1 MVRQISSGMLLFICS
16 ISLSFLLK
24 TLDRFSKKV
33 KMVIEP
39 QINRIEVRFRM
50 AKKMIFSA
58 SDLGNYDGKFIF
70 GFEGR
75 ETLKIP
81 NAIKEVKN
89 DVDLRVIAHDQELI
103 DCLRFE
109 IESNA
114 LMEYGKKGTFLVGQA
129 AINAGFPEQAKKRNK
144 KYQSDRTVINLL
156 AAHAYRAACEF
167 NPGADNVLHVEVAT
181 ALALPIEEITMQG
194 VPQEYA
200 AKLKNGPHIVRFL
213 NTPSFDGLEVQ
224 LTFSK
229 IYLMPEGYA
238 GFVSTSSDRTGRM
251 IDDFKKY
258 KILLLDWGGGDLDAT
273 LFDKGNVVN
282 GRGYKY
288 GVNPMLLTVR
298 DEIYRKYSYTF
309 KSNQDV
315 IEVATRA
322 DINERFMIEVPGEGD
337 VSIQSIL
344 EDKQLE
350 LAKQVHGVIEN
361 YYENGHSDIHATIFI
376 GGSSYFMREA
386 VRKVN
391 GGALVYKDD
400 INLKSKTE
408 GTYRIFVPDTLE
420 SAQWSIA
427 RSLHKTLLR
436 KAREDGLYQESAAHH
451 G

>member
-1 MVRQISSGMLLFICS
+1 MM
-16 ISLSFLLK
+16 
-24 TLDRFSKKV
+24 KKV
-33 KMVIEP
+33 
-39 QINRIEVRFRM
+39 
-50 AKKMIFSA
+50 IFSA

-70 GFEGR
+70 GFDGR
-75 ETLKIP
+75 DTLKIP
-81 NAIKEVKN
+81 NAIKPVKS
-89 DVDLRVIAHDQELI
+89 DVDLRVIAHDLELI

-109 IESNA
+109 IESEA
-114 LMEYGKKGTFLVGQA
+114 LQEYGKKGRFLVGQA
-129 AINAGFPEQAKKRNK
+129 AINAGSAEQAKKRNK
-144 KYQSDRTVINLL
+144 KYKSDHTVINLL
-156 AAHAYRAACEF
+156 ASHAYKAARDFE
-167 NPGADNVLHVEVAT
+167 PGDDKVLHVDVVT
-181 ALALPIEEITMQG
+181 SLALPIEEITTPG

-200 AKLKNGPHIVRFL
+200 MRLKTGPHIVRFL
-213 NTPSFDGLEVQ
+213 NTPEFDGLEVH

-298 DEIYRKYSYTF
+298 DEIYRKHSYSF

-315 IEVATRA
+315 IEVATRS
-322 DINERFMIEVPGEGD
+322 DVNERYMIEVPGEGE
-337 VSIQSIL
+337 VSIQTIL
-344 EDKQLE
+344 EDKQLD

-376 GGSSYFMREA
+376 GGSSYFM
-386 VRKVN
+386 KDSIKQVN

-400 INLKSKTE
+400 INLKLKTE
-408 GTYRIFVPDTLE
+408 GTYRVFVPETLE

-436 KAREDGLYQESAAHH
+436 KSREDGLYQDAAVHQ